1 MAKLPLA
8 LENIGELNEGAFGA
22 EVNLELK
29 RAVEHCF
36 TNPSLEGVRKVK
48 IEIEVQPKMDNLGGT
63 RIEITPSVV
72 LSRPKAKGRT
82 EHLAA
87 SYRNGK
93 VDASIITDQQGTPYD
108 SEGSN

>member
-29 RAVEHCF
+29 KAVEHCF
-36 TNPSLEGVRKVK
+36 THPGIEGLRKVK
-48 IEIEVQPKMDNLGGT
+48 IEIEVGPKADNLGGT

-72 LSRPKAKGRT
+72 LSVPKAKGRT
-82 EHLAA
+82 EHLSA

-93 VDASIITDQQGTPYD
+93 VDAAIITDQQGTLYD
-108 SEGSN
+108 GEGSN